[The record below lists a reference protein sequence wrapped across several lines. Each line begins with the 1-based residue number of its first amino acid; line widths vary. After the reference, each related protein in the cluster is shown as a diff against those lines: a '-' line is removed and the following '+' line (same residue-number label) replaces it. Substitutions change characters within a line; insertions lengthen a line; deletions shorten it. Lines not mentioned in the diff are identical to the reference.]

1 MSIYEETHF
10 TLFLQL
16 PIHLKPELLLSV
28 HQAHVQ
34 FKGQQAF
41 ESLDFHWEKGQQW
54 AIIGD
59 SGRELTAFLET
70 LRGNTV
76 VSKGEIHRPFAST
89 YISEKNQKGEVHS
102 FRDLISYVSQSY
114 EFRNRS
120 HQQNF
125 YFQQRFN
132 SSESEE
138 TATVREYLLQ
148 DKPKVSGI
156 WTLEK
161 VVKLLRLEHL
171 LDKSLLK
178 LSNGETRRLALALG
192 LMRQPEIF
200 LMDQPMTGLDI
211 KSRQEF
217 GDFLKVLIEDGV
229 HVILTTSAN
238 EIPDGIT
245 RVGRLN
251 QSGIDQTWPA
261 AEYHF
266 SEKSSSVPSWNWDL
280 LRSLLPYTLPQ
291 RESIIRLESV
301 SIGYGQ
307 KQILKNLSWVVKPGD
322 RWLLKGANGSGKST
336 LLSLLIGENPQAYS
350 QNFWLFNRKR
360 GTGESIWEV
369 KRPTGFVA
377 PELSRYFPANQ
388 TCRKVILSGLF
399 DTMGLFKKVTHEQET
414 LAAEWLKLFQ
424 LENLAEMPLNRLS
437 LEHQRWTLLARAL
450 IKKPEL
456 LILDEASQGM
466 DEFQRRL
473 FRVTVE
479 KIGEF
484 SPITLV
490 YVSHY
495 TEDIPWQVDKILDL
509 GA

>member
-1 MSIYEETHF
+1 MKT
-10 TLFLQL
+10 
-16 PIHLKPELLLSV
+16 ELLLSV

-41 ESLDFHWEKGQQW
+41 ESLDFQWEKGQQW

-76 VSKGEIHRPFAST
+76 VSNGEIHRPFALS
-89 YISEKNQKGEVHS
+89 YISKKNQKGEVHS
-102 FRDLISYVSQSY
+102 FRDLMSYVSQSY

-132 SSESEE
+132 SSESED

-148 DKPKVSGI
+148 DKSKIPGP
-156 WTLEK
+156 WTLEN
-161 VVKLLRLEHL
+161 VVRLLHLEQL
-171 LDKSLLK
+171 QDKSLLK

-192 LMRQPEIF
+192 LMRQPELF
-200 LMDQPMTGLDI
+200 LMDQPMTGLDL

-217 GDFLKVLIEDGV
+217 GDFLKVLIGEGV
-229 HVILTTSAN
+229 QVILTTSAN

-245 RVGRLN
+245 HIGRLN
-251 QSGIDQTWPA
+251 QSGIEQIWPA
-261 AEYHF
+261 AAYHL
-266 SEKSSSVPSWNWDL
+266 SEKSSSSPTWDWNL
-280 LRSLLPYTLPQ
+280 LNKLLPKSLPQ
-291 RESIIRLESV
+291 RESIIRMESV

-307 KQILKNLSWVVKPGD
+307 KQILKNLNWEVKPGD
-322 RWLLKGANGSGKST
+322 RWLLKGSNGSGKST
-336 LLSLLIGENPQAYS
+336 LISLLIGENPQAYS
-350 QNFWLFNRKR
+350 QNFWLFDRKR

-399 DTMGLFKKVTHEQET
+399 DTVGLFKKVTEEQEA
-414 LAAEWLKLFQ
+414 LAWEWIKLFKLQ
-424 LENLAEMPLNRLS
+424 NLAEMPLNRLS

-473 FRVTVE
+473 FRTTVE
-479 KIGEF
+479 KIVVF
-484 SPITLV
+484 SPITLI

-495 TEDIPWQVDKILDL
+495 FEDVPSQVDKILNLED
-509 GA
+509 

>member
-1 MSIYEETHF
+1 MN
-10 TLFLQL
+10 
-16 PIHLKPELLLSV
+16 PELLLSV
-28 HQAHVQ
+28 HQTHVQ

-41 ESLDFHWEKGQQW
+41 ESLDFLWEKGQQW

-70 LRGNTV
+70 LLGNTV
-76 VSKGEIHRPFAST
+76 VSKGEIHRPFASE
-89 YISEKNQKGEVHS
+89 YISGKNQAGEVHS
-102 FRDLISYVSQSY
+102 FRDLMSYVSQKY

-138 TATVREYLLQ
+138 TSSVREYLLQ
-148 DKPKVSGI
+148 DKPKFTGP

-192 LMRQPEIF
+192 LMRQPKIY

-217 GDFLKVLIEDGV
+217 GDFLKVLIAEGI
-229 HVILTTSAN
+229 HVIVTTSAN
-238 EIPDGIT
+238 EIPEGIT
-245 RVGRLN
+245 QVGRLN
-251 QSGIDQTWPA
+251 QSGSDRTWLA
-261 AEYHF
+261 DEYHL
-266 SEKSSSVPSWNWDL
+266 SEKSNTVPSWDWEL
-280 LRSLLPYTLPQ
+280 LRALLPKTFPQ
-291 RESIIRLESV
+291 RETIIRLESV

-307 KQILKNLSWVVKPGD
+307 KQILKNLNWEVKSGE
-322 RWLLKGANGSGKST
+322 RWLLRGANGSGKST

-350 QNFWLFNRKR
+350 QNFWLFDRKR
-360 GTGESIWEV
+360 GSGESIWDV

-377 PELSRYFPANQ
+377 PELSRYFPTNQ
-388 TCRKVILSGLF
+388 TCKKVILSGLF
-399 DTMGLFKKVTHEQET
+399 DTMGLFKKVTLEQEAV
-414 LAAEWLKLFQ
+414 AAQWLKLFQ
-424 LENLAEMPLNRLS
+424 LEYMAEIHLNRLS

-450 IKKPEL
+450 IKMPEL

-479 KIGEF
+479 KISEF
-484 SPITLV
+484 SSITLV

-495 TEDIPWQVDKILDL
+495 LEDIPKQVDKILDL
-509 GA
+509 DT